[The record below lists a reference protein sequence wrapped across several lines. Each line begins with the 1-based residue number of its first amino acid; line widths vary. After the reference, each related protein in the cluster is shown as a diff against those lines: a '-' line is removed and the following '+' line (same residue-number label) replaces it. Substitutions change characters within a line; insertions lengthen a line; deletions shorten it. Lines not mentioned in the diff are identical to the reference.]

1 MLQTGGLRLL
11 RVQRRHGQIQCAC
24 LFFAILEQDFLIP
37 TYDVVLRTNY
47 TKSVLERQIR
57 LKVLFYLMSQLQD
70 FRPAGERIGLE
81 ARILAPHDLNS
92 PFSFPKATSAR
103 EQVSEPAA
111 PSPSKKAR
119 SHLIA

>member
-1 MLQTGGLRLL
+1 MARFNALVYFCDPRTR
-11 RVQRRHGQIQCAC
+11 
-24 LFFAILEQDFLIP
+24 FFDPYIRCC
-37 TYDVVLRTNY
+37 LRTNY